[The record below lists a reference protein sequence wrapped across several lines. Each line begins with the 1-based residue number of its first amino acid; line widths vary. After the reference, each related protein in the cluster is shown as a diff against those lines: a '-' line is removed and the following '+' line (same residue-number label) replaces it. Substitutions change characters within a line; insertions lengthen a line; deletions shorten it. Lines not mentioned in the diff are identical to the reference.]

1 MSILEF
7 LSDAMLLQDDEL
19 NQRLLPPVYMR
30 HLKKSELL
38 IREEDMQT
46 NVYFLMNGVLRGYF
60 IDGEGVDRYGQQ
72 QAYCYVSGNDARNAQ
87 PSAPRAAGERAGC
100 GQGK

>member
-1 MSILEF
+1 MTILEF

-30 HLKKSELL
+30 HLKSELL

-60 IDGEGVDRYGQQ
+60 IDGEGADRYGQQ
-72 QAYCYVSGNDARNAQ
+72 QAYVGA
-87 PSAPRAAGERAGC
+87 
-100 GQGK
+100 